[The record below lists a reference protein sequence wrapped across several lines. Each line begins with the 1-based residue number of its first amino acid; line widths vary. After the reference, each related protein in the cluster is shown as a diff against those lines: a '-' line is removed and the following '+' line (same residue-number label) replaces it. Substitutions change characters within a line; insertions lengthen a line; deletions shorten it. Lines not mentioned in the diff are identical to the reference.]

1 MRSLNEGTRDGGHIV
16 VKPITPPPE
25 PTEVVAVWRRN
36 RPMRRVRPLLD
47 ALEAIVR
54 DDARTLPELS

>member
-1 MRSLNEGTRDGGHIV
+1 
-16 VKPITPPPE
+16 
-25 PTEVVAVWRRN
+25 
-36 RPMRRVRPLLD
+36 MRRVRPLLD

>member
-1 MRSLNEGTRDGGHIV
+1 
-16 VKPITPPPE
+16 VKPITPPPA